1 MYNDKSDANLIYK
14 IVIVL
19 KPRAVARKVQEA
31 LKLELSVPHIN
42 LIVPNANVWV
52 TEDEYNYDKWAV

>member
-42 LIVPNANVWV
+42 LIVPNANV
-52 TEDEYNYDKWAV
+52 